1 MSFLYKKN
9 KGIPL
14 DPDEILADSVSA
26 LRREGVEMHLE
37 RPLEKIGGFI
47 FTLVIF
53 FCFGFLVWRAAW
65 LTLINGKSF
74 YMQSQQN
81 RFLSRPIYAARGI
94 IYDRFGHAFVE
105 NVPSF
110 GLSFE
115 KGEFL
120 KKGGNLQKLLEEL
133 ASLLG
138 VSQEFFF
145 ELGFPRDYNPNSLP
159 QRIFIMKNLTLKEA
173 VQLNARVTDFP
184 GINVFESYR
193 RVYQDSYAYSHV
205 LGFVGKISNEDLRS
219 RPELKGEE
227 LVGKGGTE
235 AFYDVFLRG
244 RRGKK
249 IIEVDAS
256 GRESRFR
263 LMQKAKQGNS
273 LVISLDKGLQDAAFR
288 ILDNH
293 LNGNKGASI
302 VIADP
307 QNGEILS
314 LISYPSFNINKFGYD
329 LSSEEFKKVLNDPLK
344 PLFNRAIS
352 GEFPSGSTIKPLIAA
367 AVLEEKIIDPQKQI
381 FDPGYLDVPHPY
393 HPGEYSRFFDW
404 KPHGW
409 VDLYD
414 ALAVSANVYFYVVG
428 GGYDKQAGL
437 GIERIKRYATTFGL
451 GSRLGIDLE
460 GEKTGLFPDPEIKRI
475 IEPQNPVWRIGDT
488 YNVSIGQG
496 GVKVTPLQMAM
507 AASAIANGGTLWWPH
522 LLKEIKDENGN
533 IVKKIEPRPIRTNI
547 VSPKTL
553 MHVIKGMRRAVTDGT
568 AKLLSSLPVKAA
580 AKTGTAQAG
589 SGLPHAW
596 VTAFAPV
603 ENPEISVTVMVE
615 HAGEGSTVAMPITYE
630 ILKWYFENRPK

>member
-37 RPLEKIGGFI
+37 RPLEKIGSFI

-74 YMQSQQN
+74 YIQSQQN

-120 KKGGNLQKLLEEL
+120 KKDGNLQKLLEEL

-414 ALAVSANVYFYVVG
+414 ALAVSANVYFYIVG

>member
-159 QRIFIMKNLTLKEA
+159 QRIFIMQNLTLKEA

>member
-74 YMQSQQN
+74 YIQSQQN

-120 KKGGNLQKLLEEL
+120 KKDGNLQKLLEEL

-414 ALAVSANVYFYVVG
+414 ALAVSANVYFYIVG